1 MTRGSAEEETILPV
15 VVVGLGDM
23 GRLVA
28 AQASRHPEL
37 RLVGVADP
45 RFKGRSL
52 SEFGEGLPDMEI
64 AGSSQAVYARA
75 KGGVALICTS
85 SFLDEA
91 SLEIENAVRA
101 GLHVV
106 SSCEELS
113 NAAFVDPEVA
123 EGLERLAIRN
133 GVGILGCGVNPGF
146 VFDRLPAT
154 LGAVVGEVR
163 RVEALRVVDLST
175 RRAALQH
182 KLGVGLTARQ
192 FDEEAE
198 EGTIGHIGLSE
209 SCALL
214 ADGLNLV
221 VDEVEEELDP
231 ILAEAPFPFAGETL
245 EAGRVRGVRQVAR
258 GMDEGREVIR
268 LTLEIAL
275 GAEDPRDEI
284 RIEGDPPLRLVIPGG
299 IPGDRA
305 TAWALVNAAPR
316 VAAAESGLLSVLDLP
331 AGR

>member
-1 MTRGSAEEETILPV
+1 MV
-15 VVVGLGDM
+15 VIGLGDL

-28 AQASRHPEL
+28 AQAARHPEL

-52 SEFGEGLPDMEI
+52 AEFGPGMPAMEI

-75 KGGVALICTS
+75 RGGVALICTS

-91 SLEIENAVRA
+91 SVEVEAAVRA

-106 SSCEELS
+106 SSCEELA
-113 NAAFVDPEVA
+113 NAAFVDPELA
-123 EGLERLAIRN
+123 EGLERLANRM
-133 GVGILGCGVNPGF
+133 GVSILGCGVNPGF
-146 VFDRLPAT
+146 IFDRLPAT

-163 RVEALRVVDLST
+163 RVEALRVIDLST

-182 KLGVGLTARQ
+182 KLGVGLTVAQ
-192 FDEEAE
+192 FEEEAE
-198 EGTIGHIGLSE
+198 EGTIGHVGLSE

-214 ADGLNLV
+214 AEGLNLT

-231 ILAEAPFPFAGETL
+231 IVAEAAFPFAGETL
-245 EAGRVRGVRQVAR
+245 EAGVVRGVRQVAR

-275 GAEDPRDEI
+275 GAENPRDEI
-284 RIEGDPPLRLVIPGG
+284 RLEGDPPVTLVIPGG

-305 TAWALVNAAPR
+305 SAWALVNAAPR
-316 VAAAESGLLSVLDLP
+316 VAAADSGLLSVLDLP